1 MRKIF
6 RKRFKL
12 PCLSVSSQD
21 AALERDVEFWISV
34 CCEFEVEE
42 QLVSLIKILKYL
54 MALPQ
59 DKEDGEELNRPAMRF
74 SLL

>member
-1 MRKIF
+1 M
-6 RKRFKL
+6 
-12 PCLSVSSQD
+12 
-21 AALERDVEFWISV
+21 ERDVEFWISV

-59 DKEDGEELNRPAMRF
+59 DKEDGEKLNKPAMHLVCCEGWV
-74 SLL
+74 SCVGLYNNANIKTDTL